1 MKFADVHRDF
11 LIKSYV
17 EDNRSTYEIA
27 EELETYP
34 NKIRRALKHL
44 GIGLRDKSKA
54 QSAALA
60 SGRHKHPTKGTNRPE
75 RVKIQIIE
83 QMFNYW
89 DTMYDKERDRR
100 SNLSKQQWEAMSEED
115 KDKMRR
121 LAGEAMRL
129 AGKEGSK
136 MEKFL
141 YEELTRRGYSV
152 IFHKKGLISNEK
164 MEIDLFLPELN
175 TAIEIDGPAHFFPIW
190 GEEKLRKHISA
201 DARKSG
207 LLLNAGFVVLRVKHL
222 TKSLSNKHKRDLL
235 ARVLESLEVIEN
247 KFPNKSKR
255 FIELEV

>member
-75 RVKIQIIE
+75 SVKIQISE

-89 DTMYDKERDRR
+89 DTMDDKERDRR

-115 KDKMRR
+115 KEMNLGMLRN
-121 LAGEAMRL
+121 AVHCA
-129 AGKEGSK
+129 
-136 MEKFL
+136 
-141 YEELTRRGYSV
+141 
-152 IFHKKGLISNEK
+152 
-164 MEIDLFLPELN
+164 
-175 TAIEIDGPAHFFPIW
+175 FF
-190 GEEKLRKHISA
+190 KNR
-201 DARKSG
+201 
-207 LLLNAGFVVLRVKHL
+207 
-222 TKSLSNKHKRDLL
+222 
-235 ARVLESLEVIEN
+235 
-247 KFPNKSKR
+247 
-255 FIELEV
+255 